1 MSGRVCPWFLLGE
14 AEAVPPLP
22 IWPREVWCETSWKG
36 CAAFEEGAGWLAG
49 SSGGRCGVAQG
60 RRIERTGISRKSH
73 WANGYLEE
81 VAVNGRLLIWTGNPV
96 GNWHGWKWWQLECSV
111 GSGEGGGGGGAVC
124 SVGSGHGGGGG
135 PRRAPQIGHVVPVG
149 AEIMA
154 TLFTASQA
162 FSSNIF

>member
-1 MSGRVCPWFLLGE
+1 M
-14 AEAVPPLP
+14 
-22 IWPREVWCETSWKG
+22 
-36 CAAFEEGAGWLAG
+36 
-49 SSGGRCGVAQG
+49 
-60 RRIERTGISRKSH
+60 
-73 WANGYLEE
+73 
-81 VAVNGRLLIWTGNPV
+81 
-96 GNWHGWKWWQLECSV
+96 